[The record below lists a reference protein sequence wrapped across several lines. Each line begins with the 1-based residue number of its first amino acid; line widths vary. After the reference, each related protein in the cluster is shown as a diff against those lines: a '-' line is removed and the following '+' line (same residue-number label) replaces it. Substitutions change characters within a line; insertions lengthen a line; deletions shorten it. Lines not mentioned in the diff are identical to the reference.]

1 MHNSFDTTSNF
12 TTFNITY
19 SEDGGEQTL
28 VGDKLDAS
36 DSQIELLCL
45 HGAGKSQR
53 SRFKKLRNKLALN
66 RISSLAFDFIGQ
78 GDSSGVLEQDSLQSR
93 TQQALEVIRR
103 HAENAK
109 NSIEKSNLSI
119 FATSMSA
126 YTALRLTELMA
137 IKNLILVVPAV
148 YHHKAYNLHFNAGFS
163 DIIRKPNNWI
173 NTDAWDLLE
182 KFEGNLLVITA
193 EQDEVIPKAIPD
205 FIMDLAIRANY
216 KRSMEVSGS
225 THQIMHYINN
235 NAQALNQVSDEIEQL
250 LMK

>member
-19 SEDGGEQTL
+19 SEGGGEQTL

-53 SRFKKLRNKLALN
+53 SRFKKLRSKLALN
-66 RISSLAFDFIGQ
+66 KISSLAFDFIGQ
-78 GDSSGVLEQDSLQSR
+78 GHSSGVLEQDSLQSR

-103 HAENAK
+103 HAK

-126 YTALRLTELMA
+126 YTAYKANR
-137 IKNLILVVPAV
+137 V
-148 YHHKAYNLHFNAGFS
+148 Y
-163 DIIRKPNNWI
+163 D
-173 NTDAWDLLE
+173 D
-182 KFEGNLLVITA
+182 
-193 EQDEVIPKAIPD
+193 
-205 FIMDLAIRANY
+205 
-216 KRSMEVSGS
+216 
-225 THQIMHYINN
+225 
-235 NAQALNQVSDEIEQL
+235 
-250 LMK
+250 